1 MNWQELCDNPYLK
14 DLPFK
19 IELNEWG
26 QIVMTPASNK
36 HGFYQMQMGIL
47 LNQHMS
53 EGEVI
58 SECSIETESG
68 VKVADIAWLSSYFLE
83 KYDYETP
90 YPQAPEICVE
100 IMSPSNSMRQM
111 QEKMKL
117 YFNKGAEE
125 VWLCNES
132 GKIYFYNVSGM
143 IHHSLLVPHF
153 PENINK

>member
-1 MNWQELCDNPYLK
+1 MNWQEVCNNPYLK

-26 QIVMTPASNK
+26 QIVMTPATNK
-36 HGFYQMQMGIL
+36 HGFYQMKIGIL

-58 SECSIETESG
+58 SECSIEKEDG
-68 VKVADIAWLSSYFLE
+68 VKVADIAWLSHRFLE

-90 YPQAPEICVE
+90 YTQAPEICIE
-100 IMSPSNSMRQM
+100 IMSPSNTVRQM

-117 YFNKGAEE
+117 YFNKGAQE
-125 VWLCNES
+125 VWLCDES
-132 GKIYFYNVSGM
+132 GTIQFYNSSS
-143 IHHSLLVPHF
+143 IIEHSLLVPHF
-153 PENINK
+153 PEYFNK